1 MEEQHPAP
9 CDDYRWIVKK
19 SFLPDGTSSPVVTVA
34 GSSLMHTRV
43 ALICFA
49 ALHVHAE
56 EDLQTHLP
64 FAPFLCLFSLFLDS
78 IVTPLPEWSTGSI
91 VQDILSF
98 LFGLLLQ

>member
-1 MEEQHPAP
+1 M
-9 CDDYRWIVKK
+9 
-19 SFLPDGTSSPVVTVA
+19 VA
-34 GSSLMHTRV
+34 GSSLMHARV

-64 FAPFLCLFSLFLDS
+64 FAPSQCLLSLLLDS
-78 IVTPLPEWSTGSI
+78 IVTPISAWSTGSI
-91 VQDILSF
+91 MQDILSF